1 MKTATHDRGQVLDFA
16 GFHHLSPALRDGLP
30 VLVGE
35 GETSGRIGWRE
46 FFASLE
52 QQDLVLSWDTED
64 PGSVASIPAS
74 EGRNLK
80 QRQAP
85 G

>member
-1 MKTATHDRGQVLDFA
+1 VKLATHDRGAALNLA

-35 GETSGRIGWRE
+35 GETAGRIGWE
-46 FFASLE
+46 TFFAALE
-52 QQDLVLSWDTED
+52 QRDLVLSWDTED

-80 QRQAP
+80 QRQSP
-85 G
+85 D